1 MRKTIWI
8 TTLMLACAV
17 ALCVVSNR
25 SITRVVKHA
34 RHLRTEAIEAMDAG
48 DAQRAE
54 QTLVELAA
62 YINDS
67 RGWLEMLCEHED
79 LHEIKE
85 QLIDAQASIEF
96 GIEDDFYQAIYRV
109 GERLEHIADVEGL
122 RLSNFY

>member
-1 MRKTIWI
+1 MRKTLWI
-8 TTLMLACAV
+8 TALVLACSI
-17 ALCVVSNR
+17 ALCIVSNR
-25 SITRVVKHA
+25 SITRVVTHA

-48 DAQRAE
+48 DVQRAE
-54 QTLVELAA
+54 QTLTELAA

-79 LHEIKE
+79 LHEVKE